1 MRASTRRARSGFPSS
16 TIDRPDSG
24 AREDGEIMGD
34 AGAIICQRD
43 PTTYTGKIFYD
54 EDVLTEAGITDFSR
68 YAVISD

>member
-1 MRASTRRARSGFPSS
+1 MRASPRRARSGFPSS
-16 TIDRPDSG
+16 TIDRTSG

>member
-1 MRASTRRARSGFPSS
+1 
-16 TIDRPDSG
+16 
-24 AREDGEIMGD
+24 MGD

-43 PTTYTGKIFYD
+43 ATTYTGKIFYD

>member
-1 MRASTRRARSGFPSS
+1 
-16 TIDRPDSG
+16 
-24 AREDGEIMGD
+24 MGD